1 MRAGEQPLPCL
12 QPAMLELSTGTAV
25 SQWDGDPSAAPLI
38 LQDKE
43 PLRSILLKDICKTHE
58 CLVKSG

>member
-1 MRAGEQPLPCL
+1 
-12 QPAMLELSTGTAV
+12 MLELSTGTAV
-25 SQWDGDPSAAPLI
+25 SQWDSDPSAAPLI

>member
-1 MRAGEQPLPCL
+1 
-12 QPAMLELSTGTAV
+12 MLELSTGTAV
-25 SQWDGDPSAAPLI
+25 SQWDSDPSAATLI